1 MAETWKSVI
10 QVNALVLYTVEM
22 KEEYDVYRV
31 TRLGQVA
38 VMLNV
43 EHRAPSP
50 QLTVVSYKADQR
62 SRQQTSNH
70 VT

>member
-50 QLTVVSYKADQR
+50 QLTVGSYKADQR

>member
-31 TRLGQVA
+31 TRLG
-38 VMLNV
+38 
-43 EHRAPSP
+43 
-50 QLTVVSYKADQR
+50 
-62 SRQQTSNH
+62 
-70 VT
+70 